1 VKLVRPGDARRS
13 EQFSQRLTTCFSP
26 NGDLVG
32 GSVVVAIPKENV
44 HNAPED
50 FVLGK
55 VAKIGLVRFSGYE
68 AATMRFYE
76 GAI

>member
-1 VKLVRPGDARRS
+1 M
-13 EQFSQRLTTCFSP
+13 
-26 NGDLVG
+26 
-32 GSVVVAIPKENV
+32 VAIPKENV

-55 VAKIGLVRFSGYE
+55 VAKIWLVRFSGYE

>member
-1 VKLVRPGDARRS
+1 MVVKL
-13 EQFSQRLTTCFSP
+13 
-26 NGDLVG
+26 
-32 GSVVVAIPKENV
+32 PKENV
-44 HNAPED
+44 DNTAQD

-55 VAKIGLVRFSGYE
+55 AAKNGLVRFSGYE